1 MTAIRAEIP
10 QPRPA
15 ADGRPALRLVS
26 SEGRPV
32 GALRQAPQVRRRH
45 SAAVYRR
52 RRLMVGAVAVLSGFV
67 GVLAIDTVVGGGSGA
82 ASSGPEVYVVQ
93 PGDTVWSI
101 AERFAAPGE
110 LPVLVEQLV
119 RANGGSQI
127 RVGQA
132 LVMPGR

>member
-1 MTAIRAEIP
+1 MTAVRADIP
-10 QPRPA
+10 QSRPA
-15 ADGRPALRLVS
+15 AGGRPALRLVS
-26 SEGRPV
+26 SDGRPI
-32 GALRQAPQVRRRH
+32 GAVRGAPQVRRRQ
-45 SAAVYRR
+45 AAGVYRR

-67 GVLAIDTVVGGGSGA
+67 GVLAVDAVVGGGSGA
-82 ASSGPEVYVVQ
+82 TSGGPEVHVVQ

-101 AERFAAPGE
+101 AERYADPGE
-110 LPVLVEQLV
+110 LPMLVEQLL